1 MDHVIE
7 SVGEFGKFQYKVIT
21 IVGLI
26 STLSSVCIFATIF
39 IYAEPDLICKNI
51 SNHTDNFKN
60 YDFIKNTSN
69 TTFET
74 NECKIWSNLKE
85 DKNLSKDYKCYF
97 NKTYYDKTIIT
108 EWNLI
113 CNKQYLASLTQT
125 FQMIGSIFGF
135 CSGIVGDKYGR
146 RPAVFLLL

>member
-26 STLSSVCIFATIF
+26 STLSSACIFATIF
-39 IYAEPDLICKNI
+39 ISAEPDLICESVNQ
-51 SNHTDNFKN
+51 STNLTN
-60 YDFIKNTSN
+60 YDFINNTSN
-69 TTFET
+69 LTLFES
-74 NECKIWSNLKE
+74 NECKIWSYIKE
-85 DKNLSKDYKCYF
+85 NENVSKNYKCYF

-125 FQMIGSIFGF
+125 FQMLGSIFGKQ
-135 CSGIVGDKYGR
+135 IKLY
-146 RPAVFLLL
+146 L